1 MHSLHKYIRSIYT
14 LQDLIPEYYW
24 QVTTLTKVIFVIGG
38 VLSGLGK
45 GLVTCSIG
53 KMLQVRGIEVSAV
66 KCDPYINVDAGT
78 MNPYIH
84 GEVFVLDD
92 GYEAD
97 MDLGTYERFLGI
109 ELNRIN
115 NITSGQVYQTVIQ
128 REREG
133 KYLGRCVQIIPHVT
147 DEIKQNIRNIANTTK
162 ADVLLVESGGTV
174 GDIEGLPFLEAFRQM
189 RNEEGKGD
197 TLLVHVT
204 LVPMLSAVGELKTKP
219 TQHSVKELRAIGLQ
233 PDIIVARSEHGELP
247 EAVKEK
253 IALYC
258 SVEPKAVFS
267 SIDVETIYELPLLL
281 EKQGLGNV
289 IVDYL
294 GWDQIDPV
302 WDKWERMVE
311 RFKSPE
317 DVVQI
322 AMCGKYAE
330 LADCYV
336 SVNEALRHA
345 AAASGCLVQ
354 IDWIETE
361 DFEEK
366 LNAIKILDGY
376 DGVLVPGGFGK
387 RGAEG
392 KILAIQYCRN
402 KNIPF
407 LGICYGLQLT
417 IVEFSRNVLGLDSA
431 HSTECDP
438 YTSFPVIDLLPE
450 QKTVKDY
457 GGTMRLGSHKII
469 LKKNSL
475 ASTLYDGQET
485 IFERHRHRWEV
496 TPEYWNDLEEK
507 GLIFSGWSPD
517 QRRKEI
523 VEIPEKYFFFATQFH
538 PEFTSRPWKA
548 SPPYYGFIKA
558 AYDKKLG
565 KPHPEFY

>member
-1 MHSLHKYIRSIYT
+1 LAKI
-14 LQDLIPEYYW
+14 
-24 QVTTLTKVIFVIGG
+24 IFVIGG

-53 KMLQVRGIEVSAV
+53 KMLQVRGLEVSAV

-109 ELNRIN
+109 ELNEIN

-128 REREG
+128 RERKG

-147 DEIKQNIRNIANTTK
+147 DEIKQSIRNVADTTQ
-162 ADVLLVESGGTV
+162 ADVLLVESGGTA

-189 RNEEGKGD
+189 RNEENRGD

-204 LVPMLSAVGELKTKP
+204 LVPMLKAVGELKTKP

-247 EAVKEK
+247 PETKNK

-258 SVEPKAVFS
+258 SVEQKAVFS
-267 SIDVETIYELPLLL
+267 SLNVDTLYELPFLL
-281 EKQGLGNV
+281 EKQGMGNV
-289 IVDYL
+289 IMEYL
-294 GWDQIDPV
+294 GLNQVDPN
-302 WDKWERMVE
+302 WLEWEKMVE
-311 RFKSPE
+311 KFKIPE
-317 DVVQI
+317 DVVRI

-345 AAASGCLVQ
+345 AASSGCLVK
-354 IDWIETE
+354 IEWIETE
-361 DFEEK
+361 EFEENLDSIKK
-366 LNAIKILDGY
+366 LDEY
-376 DGVLVPGGFGK
+376 DGVLVPGGFGR

-402 KNIPF
+402 NNIPF

-417 IVEFSRNVLGLDSA
+417 IVEFSRHVLGLKSA

-438 YTSFPVIDLLPE
+438 NTSDPVIDLLPE
-450 QKTVKDY
+450 QKKIKDY
-457 GGTMRLGSHKII
+457 GGTMRLGSHEII
-469 LKKNSL
+469 LEKKSI
-475 ASTLYDGQET
+475 ASKLYGGHEN

-496 TPEYWNDLEEK
+496 NPNYWKALENA
-507 GLIFSGWSPD
+507 GLVFSGWSLD
-517 QRRKEI
+517 ERRKEV
-523 VEIPEKYFFFATQFH
+523 VELPENYFFFATQFH
-538 PEFTSRPWKA
+538 PEFKSRPWKP

-565 KPHPEFY
+565 KPYPEF